1 MLVAA
6 TTTFGFAAMLV
17 QHQWTKANRP
27 AGCSTVLQVH
37 YNTDLTHGE
46 FLIKSEVKQAIMGE
60 LRAMLARSGN
70 AVVGLA
76 RPVLK
81 TTITLVHNALGAT
94 KVRLHTT
101 KAGNRWE
108 G

>member
-1 MLVAA
+1 LLQQNVQLAVVLSLLNNMGLKRSTNLLVS
-6 TTTFGFAAMLV
+6 L
-17 QHQWTKANRP
+17 
-27 AGCSTVLQVH
+27 LQVH

-101 KAGNRWE
+101 KAGNR
-108 G
+108 